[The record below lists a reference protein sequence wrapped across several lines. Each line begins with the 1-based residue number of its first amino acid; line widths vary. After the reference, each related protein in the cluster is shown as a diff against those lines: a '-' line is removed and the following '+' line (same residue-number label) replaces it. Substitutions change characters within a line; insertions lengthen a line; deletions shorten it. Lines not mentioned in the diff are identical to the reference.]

1 MAAHRL
7 LPASL
12 TTARAESWRRAQR
25 LQLPQIEKLLWNP
38 WGGKLLKI
46 HEGSILGKRRSSSEE
61 HGPRVPESLAQCVR
75 PLPSTLMS
83 KHHSWTLTTLQ
94 CHPGKAARG
103 HSSHPTQEQEPELMP
118 QLGTGAGKHKSR
130 TLPNSSA
137 ERAGTKP
144 DWEKQGLGPDL
155 LSRTVKRP
163 DLPANKNP
171 TLGWVGSSHA
181 CVRVCFFLN
190 PNCLSRRG
198 GGRSWLPLGEGRAA
212 RSWHGNGSPSST
224 HPRRFASVNFEHLPE
239 RS

>member
-7 LPASL
+7 LLSISCHCP
-12 TTARAESWRRAQR
+12 AESWRWAQR
-25 LQLPQIEKLLWNP
+25 LQLPQTEKLLWNP
-38 WGGKLLKI
+38 WGGKWLKI
-46 HEGSILGKRRSSSEE
+46 HEGSILGKRTSSSEG
-61 HGPRVPESLAQCVR
+61 HGPRVPESPAQCAR

-83 KHHSWTLTTLQ
+83 KHHRWTLTTLHATQ
-94 CHPGKAARG
+94 ARLPGDTAATPCESWNPNPCHSWAQVLANTKAEPCPT
-103 HSSHPTQEQEPELMP
+103 HPPSVRAQ
-118 QLGTGAGKHKSR
+118 S
-130 TLPNSSA
+130 
-137 ERAGTKP
+137 RAGRSG
-144 DWEKQGLGPDL
+144 GLGPDP

-163 DLPANKNP
+163 NLPANKNP

-224 HPRRFASVNFEHLPE
+224 HPRRSASVNFEHLPE